1 MTVPV
6 CATNAANAANA
17 TVEKIEAEEAEA
29 KAEEVEAVPQQRC
42 EMLMHRLILVDR
54 TGDWSG
60 MVILLHLRQYVLA
73 AAATAGGDR
82 AMGIQQLQPSVM
94 LPLPPP
100 LPGELSNSESP
111 ALDPATLPGTADQ
124 VLGQIPRG
132 DQHLAHGTL
141 LAQNVDLI
149 QVNQMKDEFLACITH
164 ELRSPLT
171 AILGLSTL
179 LKDQALGDL
188 NDRQLRYAQQIHRSG
203 RHLIGIVNDMLDLT
217 QIETDQFELDF
228 EPVSIAGVCLDA
240 FEASQ
245 KLYLAEN
252 LPQRTSFPSQ
262 ASVGNHSTAV
272 PAAPPAPA
280 MPAAPDTLLPT
291 FTLEIEPGL
300 VMLTADE
307 NRLRQMLINLLSNAL
322 KFTDTSG
329 NIGLKVGYWE
339 GWIAFTVWD
348 TGIGIAPDK
357 QHLIFQKFQQ
367 LESPMTRRFEG
378 TGLGLV
384 LTQRLARLHG
394 GDITFTSQEHQGS
407 QFTLL
412 LPPEPPQAVLQ
423 TTAVPKSPVTADRV
437 GDAYVSDD
445 CIGQS
450 CRLPISA
457 RLVLVVEAST
467 RNLEDLTDQL
477 SELGYRSAIARSGI
491 DALEKARQLQPCVI
505 LLNPHLPNLSGW
517 DVLTLL
523 KARTETQ
530 KIPVIITATA
540 TEQAQA
546 YEQLA
551 DGFLKL
557 PIVHG
562 SLRDTLQ
569 HLTQHLPQPMGAE
582 HPSKR
587 DRCIVLCLNPPT
599 AEGSGAWSIEL
610 SHLLHRHNF
619 RVIESYDLE
628 QAELLARVWK
638 VQVVV
643 LNAPALEPM
652 QFLTQLS
659 EQVYLS
665 SLPVVTLD
673 AVTTQI
679 ANQIPNLA
687 VFPCLANWVYQSP
700 IGNSEML
707 AEQLLQAIEI
717 AVGFAGRPFILATDL
732 ATWTAQAPPDRQDWL
747 QALIQYMQAAGLRGT
762 IGRSRQDIQQTL
774 ESQSVSL
781 MLLYWHDNTNVLQR
795 ALTALAQL
803 DPMPPM
809 LLIDHHHSTKSIGPA
824 LNKSL
829 QALNIPVVSPT
840 ASMDDLLR
848 HIRHVLGMAG

>member
-1 MTVPV
+1 
-6 CATNAANAANA
+6 
-17 TVEKIEAEEAEA
+17 
-29 KAEEVEAVPQQRC
+29 
-42 EMLMHRLILVDR
+42 
-54 TGDWSG
+54 
-60 MVILLHLRQYVLA
+60 
-73 AAATAGGDR
+73 
-82 AMGIQQLQPSVM
+82 
-94 LPLPPP
+94 
-100 LPGELSNSESP
+100 
-111 ALDPATLPGTADQ
+111 
-124 VLGQIPRG
+124 
-132 DQHLAHGTL
+132 
-141 LAQNVDLI
+141 
-149 QVNQMKDEFLACITH
+149 MKDEFLACITH

-203 RHLIGIVNDMLDLT
+203 RHLIGIVNAMLDLT

-240 FEASQ
+240 FEAAQ
-245 KLYLAEN
+245 TLYLVEN
-252 LPQRTSFPSQ
+252 LPQRTAFPSQ
-262 ASVGNHSTAV
+262 AAVGKHSTATV
-272 PAAPPAPA
+272 LPAASPAPA
-280 MPAAPDTLLPT
+280 ASPVVAAAVAAAPAVANGHPPPQDTLLPT

-307 NRLRQMLINLLSNAL
+307 NRLRQMLVNLLSNAL
-322 KFTDTSG
+322 KFTDASG

-423 TTAVPKSPVTADRV
+423 TTAVPKTPVTVDRI

-457 RLVLVVEAST
+457 RLVLVVESST
-467 RNLEDLTDQL
+467 RNLEDLTEQL

-523 KARTETQ
+523 KARIETQ
-530 KIPVIITATA
+530 KIPVIVTATA
-540 TEQAQA
+540 EAQAQA
-546 YEQLA
+546 YEHSA
-551 DGFLKL
+551 DDFLKL

-562 SLRDTLQ
+562 CLRDTLQ

-587 DRCIVLCLNPPT
+587 DRCIVLCLNPPS

-732 ATWTAQAPPDRQDWL
+732 ATWTAQAPPDRHDWL

-774 ESQSVSL
+774 ESQSISL
-781 MLLYWHDNTNVLQR
+781 MLLYWHDNTSVLQR

-809 LLIDHHHSTKSIGPA
+809 LLIDHHHSAKSIGPA
-824 LNKSL
+824 LKKSL
-829 QALNIPVVSPT
+829 QALNISVVSPT